1 MTGLE
6 GYSIYPGPGDLSPVL
21 QRYCM
26 EAGNSGIYIFHHQF
40 CVCPFPLAFPVPLE
54 KLLHE
59 REEAAMA
66 ALAAGDTDSFLLR
79 HEKPYRPEA
88 LMDLVNEGHFDSKPE
103 EYWRLVRKVWVDS
116 DLPED
121 DPYWA
126 EMLEADI
133 GSVQAMMGEGDR
145 AQLAAMPEVIQVWR
159 GVEGMDETSARE
171 AVTAGHSWSI
181 DPKIAERFA
190 KSFARS
196 SGEAW
201 VARADIPKARVV
213 AYLADRGEAEIILRP
228 SDIAELEFD
237 LISLGSKSQGFSDL
251 QDKLLEEQH
260 NGETMTFTDKIKAHL
275 ESFKNDEEGHK
286 LFPHADWRYEVDN
299 DDTSL
304 GYDDWLSD
312 KIDFEVDDVADT
324 VNRFIYRGCKATDG
338 EISEI
343 EFNRDVVDTFSTL
356 RIIDDEAV
364 DRANG
369 FLGEAPE
376 KPVFGE
382 SFGSVP
388 SDVAADLSRIAHLG
402 MVFFEGRCSA
412 EKLISVMAETAT
424 KHGMEGEGA
433 EAVRARSGDQPE
445 ETPQP

>member
-1 MTGLE
+1 
-6 GYSIYPGPGDLSPVL
+6 
-21 QRYCM
+21 
-26 EAGNSGIYIFHHQF
+26 
-40 CVCPFPLAFPVPLE
+40 
-54 KLLHE
+54 
-59 REEAAMA
+59 
-66 ALAAGDTDSFLLR
+66 
-79 HEKPYRPEA
+79 
-88 LMDLVNEGHFDSKPE
+88 
-103 EYWRLVRKVWVDS
+103 
-116 DLPED
+116 
-121 DPYWA
+121 
-126 EMLEADI
+126 
-133 GSVQAMMGEGDR
+133 
-145 AQLAAMPEVIQVWR
+145 
-159 GVEGMDETSARE
+159 
-171 AVTAGHSWSI
+171 
-181 DPKIAERFA
+181 
-190 KSFARS
+190 
-196 SGEAW
+196 
-201 VARADIPKARVV
+201 
-213 AYLADRGEAEIILRP
+213 
-228 SDIAELEFD
+228 
-237 LISLGSKSQGFSDL
+237 
-251 QDKLLEEQH
+251 
-260 NGETMTFTDKIKAHL
+260 MTFTDKIKAQL

-424 KHGMEGEGA
+424 KHGMEGDGA